1 MTISQKTFDEIYDLL
16 EHRLNQVGSIKAIE
30 VYTICKGKTTHSY
43 FTIINVF
50 RSCMDT
56 MVEQRKA
63 YKVCMGRWEIT
74 KPNDP
79 LAWLDSK
86 SDEIKNLIR

>member
-16 EHRLNQVGSIKAIE
+16 EHRLNQVGSIKAVE
-30 VYTICKGKTTHSY
+30 AWAICKGKTQHSY
-43 FTIINVF
+43 VTINNVF
-50 RSCMDT
+50 RLCMAT

-63 YKVCMGRWEIT
+63 QKVCMGRWEII

-79 LAWLDSK
+79 LAWLDAK
-86 SDEIKNLIR
+86 ADEIKSLMQ